1 MNQKEQIEVNVGVD
15 VGKSQLDIQLHP
27 LDLHFSIANHQ
38 DDILKLVRIL
48 KGYPVKRIVTEA
60 TGRHEHAF
68 VFACDQAGLPVVVVD
83 PIKVRRFAQA
93 IGVLAK
99 TDKIDASVIALFAA
113 KLEPDIKPIPGKQA
127 RLIKDLLVRRS
138 QLLEM
143 ATMEKNRLHILP
155 KPLHILPKPLHSSIK
170 SLLKQLQ
177 KQIEKITCQVD
188 ELICQSKAW
197 RMKVE
202 ILTSVPGVGKVLA
215 YTLLTELPELGELN
229 RKEIAAL
236 VGVAPMNK
244 ESGSYTG
251 KRRIR
256 GGRHRVRTV
265 MFMAMMSAI
274 QCNPLFKGYYERL
287 KAAGKLPKVALIAC
301 LRKLIVIL
309 NTMLKNEEKWRENL
323 A

>member
-1 MNQKEQIEVNVGVD
+1 M
-15 VGKSQLDIQLHP
+15 
-27 LDLHFSIANHQ
+27 
-38 DDILKLVRIL
+38 
-48 KGYPVKRIVTEA
+48 
-60 TGRHEHAF
+60 
-68 VFACDQAGLPVVVVD
+68 VD

-113 KLEPDIKPIPGKQA
+113 KLTPEVKPIPSEQA
-127 RLIKDLLVRRS
+127 RLIKDLLIRRS

-155 KPLHILPKPLHSSIK
+155 KPLHSSIN

-177 KQIEKITCQVD
+177 KQIDKMTAKVD
-188 ELICQSKAW
+188 ELICQSKIW
-197 RMKVE
+197 RMKVD

-215 YTLLTELPELGELN
+215 YTLLTELPELGKLN

-274 QCNPLFKGYYERL
+274 QCNPIFKHYYQRL

-309 NTMLKNEEKWRENL
+309 NTMLKNEEKWRENI